1 MPRQTDY
8 PARVTRLTQE
18 HCLNTLPPEQGL
30 GLTPEL
36 ARAFA
41 PHADKGLAIG
51 RIVAEVRGAYDLLT
65 AEGEVRARLGR
76 RLYNDAE
83 AADRPTAGDW
93 VAFAGRAADGLVTV
107 QTVLPRSSVLMRLAV
122 AGAGR
127 PQLIAA
133 NVDWVL
139 IVTSLNA
146 DLNLRR
152 IERYLVTATTGG
164 ARPVIVLSKVD
175 LDGDKDGA
183 LKALATVAGGAPIHA
198 VSAKTGEGFE
208 SLAAYLAPGATIA
221 CIGSSGVGKST
232 LVNRLLGAERFATS
246 ETGFNDKGRHTT
258 TGRALVRLPGGA
270 YLLDTPGMRE
280 LGLYDAVEGLE
291 QTFAD
296 MEALAGQC
304 RFKDC
309 AHAGEP
315 GCALSEAVEHGR
327 LDAARLK
334 SYLKL
339 SREGR
344 PRAPSWHKQR
354 TKALRA
360 HKKREAAEEDE

>member
-1 MPRQTDY
+1 LKSDP
-8 PARVTRLTQE
+8 TQS
-18 HCLNTLPPEQGL
+18 GL

-41 PHADKGLAIG
+41 SHVEKGLAIG
-51 RIVAEVRGAYDLLT
+51 RIVAEQRGAYDLLT

-76 RLYNDAE
+76 RLYNDAGARE
-83 AADRPTAGDW
+83 RPTAGDW
-93 VAFAGRAADGLVTV
+93 VTFAGRPADGLVTV
-107 QTVLPRSSVLMRLAV
+107 QAVLPRTTELVRLAV
-122 AGAGR
+122 AGGGE

-133 NVDWVL
+133 NVDVVM

-152 IERYLVTATTGG
+152 IERYLVTARSGG
-164 ARPVIVLSKVD
+164 ARPVILLSKID
-175 LDGDKDGA
+175 LDGDRTAA
-183 LKALATVAGGAPIHA
+183 LEALAGVASGVPVHA
-198 VSAKTGEGFE
+198 VSARTGEGFE
-208 SLAAYLAPGATIA
+208 VLEPYLAPGMTVA

-232 LVNRLLGAERFATS
+232 LVNRLVGAERFATS
-246 ETGFNDKGRHTT
+246 EVGFKDKGRHTT
-258 TGRALVRLPGGA
+258 TGRQLVRLPGGA

-296 MEALAGQC
+296 VEALAARC

-309 AHAGEP
+309 AHGSEP
-315 GCALSEAVEHGR
+315 GCALQEAVEAGR

-344 PRAPSWHKQR
+344 PRPPSWHRQR
-354 TKALRA
+354 TKALRSQR
-360 HKKREAAEEDE
+360 RENEEEDT

>member
-1 MPRQTDY
+1 MKSD
-8 PARVTRLTQE
+8 LTQS
-18 HCLNTLPPEQGL
+18 GL

-36 ARAFA
+36 AKAIA
-41 PHADKGLAIG
+41 PYAEKGLAIG
-51 RIVAEVRGAYDLLT
+51 RIVAEQRGAYDLLT
-65 AEGEVRARLGR
+65 SEGEVRARLGR
-76 RLYNDAE
+76 RLYNDAD
-83 AADRPTAGDW
+83 AGDRPTAGDW
-93 VAFAGRAADGLVTV
+93 VAFAGRPCDGLVTV
-107 QTVLPRSSVLMRLAV
+107 QAVLPRSTALLRRAV
-122 AGAGR
+122 AGAGK

-133 NVDWVL
+133 NVDVVM

-152 IERYLVTATTGG
+152 VERYLVMVKCGG
-164 ARPVIVLSKVD
+164 ARPVILLSKVD
-175 LDGDKDGA
+175 LDGDRKGA
-183 LKALATVAGGAPIHA
+183 LAALASIAGGLPVHA

-208 SLAAYLAPGATIA
+208 ALQAYIAPGMTPGVTIA

-232 LVNRLLGAERFATS
+232 LVNRLIGAERFATR

-258 TGRALVRLPGGA
+258 TGRALVQLPGGA

-280 LGLYDAVEGLE
+280 LGLYDAVEGIE

-296 MEALAGQC
+296 VEALAARC
-304 RFKDC
+304 HFKDC
-309 AHAGEP
+309 AHGSEP
-315 GCALSEAVEHGR
+315 GCALQEAVGDGR

-344 PRAPSWHKQR
+344 PRPPSWHRQR
-354 TKALRA
+354 TKALRSQR
-360 HKKREAAEEDE
+360 KESEEEEDT